1 MLSSMTPTIIARDGK
16 PFLVLGSPGGR
27 TIINTVLEV
36 VVNVI
41 DHGMSIQDA
50 IDAPRFHHQWL
61 PDRVLAEPRC
71 FAPDVRA
78 ALESMGHLI
87 RPGGLQG
94 SVMAI
99 RVHAGKAAGGGMLL
113 EAGVDRRRPDS
124 AAAGE

>member
-1 MLSSMTPTIIARDGK
+1 MEL
-16 PFLVLGSPGGR
+16 
-27 TIINTVLEV
+27 

-61 PDRVLAEPRC
+61 PDTVLAEPQC

-78 ALESMGHLI
+78 ALESMGHVI
-87 RPGGLQG
+87 RAGGQQG

-99 RVHAGKAAGGGMLL
+99 RVHSGGAPTGGTYL
-113 EAGVDRRRPDS
+113 EAGVDRRRPDC